1 MKPASNLPD
10 YYARRAGEY
19 EKIFAKPERQ
29 PDLACLR
36 TLLPGLFVGRVVLEV
51 ACGTGYW
58 THVISGSATDINEYV
73 LEIAQHK
80 AYPKQNV
87 EFKIADAYT
96 LANVTGR
103 FSAGFAGFW
112 WSHIPK
118 QRLSHFLDC
127 FHSKLC
133 PGALVV
139 FLDNNYVEGSSTPI
153 TRRDNDGNT
162 FQKRKLEDG
171 AEFEV
176 LKNFPT
182 GTELRANV
190 NALADDVKVTQFKYY
205 WCLRYT
211 LRQSLL
217 IESKNQRKD
226 AKTPRR
232 KDASEKS
239 QRDFVLK
246 PRVARATLG

>member
-1 MKPASNLPD
+1 MNGMKQVSNLPD

-29 PDLACLR
+29 ADLAYLR
-36 TLLPGLFVGRVVLEV
+36 TLLAGLFAGREVLEV

-58 THVISGSATDINEYV
+58 TPFISGSARAILATDINEEV
-73 LEIAQHK
+73 LEIARHK
-80 AYPKQNV
+80 TYPNHNV
-87 EFKIADAYT
+87 AFQIADAYT
-96 LANVTGR
+96 LANVPGR

-118 QRLSHFLDC
+118 QRLAHFLDC

-133 PGALVV
+133 PGALAV
-139 FLDNNYVEGSSTPI
+139 FLDNNYVEGGSTPI
-153 TRRDNDGNT
+153 AGRDTDGNT
-162 FQKRKLEDG
+162 FQNRKLEDG

-182 GTELRANV
+182 GTELRASV
-190 NALADDVKVTQFKYY
+190 NGPADEVEVTQFKYY

-211 LRQSLL
+211 LR
-217 IESKNQRKD
+217 
-226 AKTPRR
+226 
-232 KDASEKS
+232 
-239 QRDFVLK
+239 
-246 PRVARATLG
+246 

>member
-1 MKPASNLPD
+1 MNGMKQVSNLPD

-19 EKIFAKPERQ
+19 VKIFAKPERQ
-29 PDLACLR
+29 ADLAYLR
-36 TLLPGLFVGRVVLEV
+36 TLLAGLFAGREVLEV

-58 THVISGSATDINEYV
+58 TPFISGSARAILATDINEEV
-73 LEIAQHK
+73 LEIARHK
-80 AYPKQNV
+80 TYPNHNV
-87 EFKIADAYT
+87 AFQIADAYT

-103 FSAGFAGFW
+103 FSAGFGGFW

-133 PGALVV
+133 PGASAV

-153 TRRDNDGNT
+153 ARRDSDGNT

-182 GTELRANV
+182 GTELRASV
-190 NALADDVKVTQFKYY
+190 NGPADEVEVTQFKYY

-211 LRQSLL
+211 LR
-217 IESKNQRKD
+217 
-226 AKTPRR
+226 
-232 KDASEKS
+232 
-239 QRDFVLK
+239 
-246 PRVARATLG
+246 

>member
-1 MKPASNLPD
+1 MSAMKPADNLPD

-29 PDLACLR
+29 SDLASLR
-36 TLLPGLFVGRVVLEV
+36 ALLPGLFAVRDVLEI

-58 THVISGSATDINEYV
+58 TPLISGSARSILATDINEEV
-73 LEIAQHK
+73 LAVARHK
-80 AYPKQNV
+80 AYPNQNV
-87 EFKIADAYT
+87 EFKITDAYT

-153 TRRDNDGNT
+153 ARSDGEGNT
-162 FQKRKLEDG
+162 YQKRKLEDG

-182 GTELRANV
+182 ETELRASV
-190 NALADDVKVTQFKYY
+190 NAAAHDVEVTQLKHY
-205 WCLRYT
+205 WCLRYHW
-211 LRQSLL
+211 L
-217 IESKNQRKD
+217 
-226 AKTPRR
+226 A
-232 KDASEKS
+232 
-239 QRDFVLK
+239 DFK
-246 PRVARATLG
+246 PRSTQNTRNEGEGASDG

>member
-1 MKPASNLPD
+1 MNAMKPARNLPD

-36 TLLPGLFVGRVVLEV
+36 TLLPGAVAGRDVLEV

-58 THVISGSATDINEYV
+58 TPLISGSARSILATDINEEV
-73 LEIAQHK
+73 LEIARHK
-80 AYPKQNV
+80 TYPNHNV
-87 EFKIADAYT
+87 AFQIADAYT
-96 LANVTGR
+96 LANVTGC

-153 TRRDNDGNT
+153 ARRDSDGNT

-176 LKNFPT
+176 LKNFPPE
-182 GTELRANV
+182 TELYASV
-190 NALADDVKVTQFKYY
+190 NSRADDVEVTQFKYY

-211 LRQSLL
+211 LR
-217 IESKNQRKD
+217 
-226 AKTPRR
+226 
-232 KDASEKS
+232 
-239 QRDFVLK
+239 
-246 PRVARATLG
+246 

>member
-1 MKPASNLPD
+1 MNAMKHASNLPD

-19 EKIFAKPERQ
+19 ERIFAKPERQ
-29 PDLACLR
+29 PDLASLR
-36 TLLPGLFVGRVVLEV
+36 TLLPGLFAGRDLLEV

-58 THVISGSATDINEYV
+58 TPLTSGSARSILATDINEEV
-73 LEIAQHK
+73 LEIARHK
-80 AYPKQNV
+80 TYPKHNV
-87 EFKIADAYT
+87 TFQIADAYT
-96 LANVTGR
+96 LENVNGR

-153 TRRDNDGNT
+153 ARRDSDGNT
-162 FQKRKLEDG
+162 FQKRKLEDE

-176 LKNFPT
+176 LKNFSAE
-182 GTELRANV
+182 TELRASV
-190 NALADDVKVTQFKYY
+190 NAPADNVEVTQFKYY
-205 WCLRYT
+205 W
-211 LRQSLL
+211 
-217 IESKNQRKD
+217 
-226 AKTPRR
+226 
-232 KDASEKS
+232 
-239 QRDFVLK
+239 
-246 PRVARATLG
+246 

>member
-1 MKPASNLPD
+1 MNAMKPASKLQN

-29 PDLACLR
+29 ADLTCLR
-36 TLLPGLFVGRVVLEV
+36 KLLPGLFAVRDVLEV

-58 THVISGSATDINEYV
+58 TPLISGSARSILATDINEEV
-73 LEIAQHK
+73 LEIARHK
-80 AYPKQNV
+80 TYPKHNV
-87 EFKIADAYT
+87 TFKIADAYT
-96 LANVTGR
+96 LGNVTGP

-118 QRLSHFLDC
+118 QRLSFFLDC

-139 FLDNNYVEGSSTPI
+139 FLDNNYVEGSSTPVA
-153 TRRDNDGNT
+153 RRDSDGNT
-162 FQKRKLEDG
+162 YQKRKLEEG

-182 GTELRANV
+182 ETELRASV
-190 NALADDVKVTQFKYY
+190 NALADGVEVTQFKYY
-205 WCLRYT
+205 WFLRYT
-211 LRQSLL
+211 LR
-217 IESKNQRKD
+217 
-226 AKTPRR
+226 
-232 KDASEKS
+232 
-239 QRDFVLK
+239 
-246 PRVARATLG
+246 

>member
-1 MKPASNLPD
+1 MNAMKPASNLPD

-36 TLLPGLFVGRVVLEV
+36 TLLPGAVAGRDVLEV

-58 THVISGSATDINEYV
+58 TPLISGSARSILATDINDEV
-73 LEIAQHK
+73 LEIARHK
-80 AYPKQNV
+80 TYPKHNV
-87 EFKIADAYT
+87 KFRIADAYT
-96 LANVTGR
+96 LRNVTGP

-118 QRLSHFLDC
+118 QRLSRFLDC

-139 FLDNNYVEGSSTPI
+139 FLDNNYVEGSSTPVA
-153 TRRDNDGNT
+153 RRDSDGNT
-162 FQKRKLEDG
+162 YQKRKLEDG

-182 GTELRANV
+182 ESELCASV
-190 NALADDVKVTQFKYY
+190 NAPADGVEVIQFKYY

-211 LRQSLL
+211 LR
-217 IESKNQRKD
+217 
-226 AKTPRR
+226 
-232 KDASEKS
+232 
-239 QRDFVLK
+239 
-246 PRVARATLG
+246 

>member
-1 MKPASNLPD
+1 MNAMKPARNLPD

-36 TLLPGLFVGRVVLEV
+36 TLLPGVVAGRDVLEV

-58 THVISGSATDINEYV
+58 TPLISGSARSVLATDIKEEV
-73 LEIAQHK
+73 LEIARHK
-80 AYPKQNV
+80 SYPKHNV
-87 EFKIADAYT
+87 TFQVADAYT
-96 LANVTGR
+96 LANLTGP

-127 FHSKLC
+127 FHTKLC

-153 TRRDNDGNT
+153 AGRESDGNT
-162 FQKRKLEDG
+162 FQKRKL
-171 AEFEV
+171 
-176 LKNFPT
+176 K
-182 GTELRANV
+182 
-190 NALADDVKVTQFKYY
+190 DDEE
-205 WCLRYT
+205 C
-211 LRQSLL
+211 
-217 IESKNQRKD
+217 E
-226 AKTPRR
+226 A
-232 KDASEKS
+232 
-239 QRDFVLK
+239 
-246 PRVARATLG
+246 

>member
-1 MKPASNLPD
+1 MNAMKPASNLPD

-29 PDLACLR
+29 PDLASLR
-36 TLLPGLFVGRVVLEV
+36 TLLRGLFAGRDVLEV

-58 THVISGSATDINEYV
+58 TPLISRSAKSILATDINEEV
-73 LEIAQHK
+73 LEIARQK
-80 AYPKQNV
+80 TYPNQNPA
-87 EFKIADAYT
+87 FQIADAYT
-96 LANVTGR
+96 LANATGG

-118 QRLSHFLDC
+118 QRLAQFLDC

-133 PGALVV
+133 PGASVV

-153 TRRDNDGNT
+153 ARRDNDGNT

-182 GTELRANV
+182 GTELCASVKER
-190 NALADDVKVTQFKYY
+190 ADDVEVIQFNYY

-211 LRQSLL
+211 LR
-217 IESKNQRKD
+217 
-226 AKTPRR
+226 
-232 KDASEKS
+232 
-239 QRDFVLK
+239 
-246 PRVARATLG
+246 

>member
-1 MKPASNLPD
+1 MKEDLPANHAKDRQTMKAMQSAGNLRD

-29 PDLACLR
+29 PDLASLR
-36 TLLPGLFVGRVVLEV
+36 MLLPGLLAGRDVLET

-58 THVISGSATDINEYV
+58 TRIISGSARSILATDINEEV
-73 LEIAQHK
+73 LEIARHK
-80 AYPKQNV
+80 TYPNHNA

-96 LANVTGR
+96 LTNVAGR

-118 QRLSHFLDC
+118 QRLSRFLDC
-127 FHSKLC
+127 FHSRLC
-133 PGALVV
+133 RGALVV

-153 TRRDNDGNT
+153 ARRDSEGNT
-162 FQKRKLEDG
+162 FQTRKLEDG

-176 LKNFPT
+176 LKNFPSE
-182 GTELRANV
+182 TELRANL
-190 NALADDVKVTQFKYY
+190 NGRAEDIEVTQFKYY

-211 LRQSLL
+211 LR
-217 IESKNQRKD
+217 
-226 AKTPRR
+226 
-232 KDASEKS
+232 
-239 QRDFVLK
+239 
-246 PRVARATLG
+246 

>member
-1 MKPASNLPD
+1 MNSMKHASDLPN

-19 EKIFAKPERQ
+19 EKIFARPERQ

-36 TLLPGLFVGRVVLEV
+36 TLLPGLFAGRDVLEV

-58 THVISGSATDINEYV
+58 TQVLSRSATSILATDINEEV
-73 LEIAQHK
+73 LDVARHK
-80 AYPKQNV
+80 TYPNQNV

-96 LANVTGR
+96 LANVTGH

-133 PGALVV
+133 PGASVV

-153 TRRDNDGNT
+153 ARRDGDGNT

-176 LKNFPT
+176 LKNFPA
-182 GTELRANV
+182 GTELCASV
-190 NALADDVKVTQFKYY
+190 NAPAHDVEVTQFKYY

-211 LRQSLL
+211 LMVGACFRGNGLPLRSGLPGG
-217 IESKNQRKD
+217 
-226 AKTPRR
+226 T
-232 KDASEKS
+232 
-239 QRDFVLK
+239 
-246 PRVARATLG
+246 G

>member
-1 MKPASNLPD
+1 MGESICSRIGIGTNLGARQSSPSSGVSLAVLDNGAMEPANNLPE
-10 YYARRAGEY
+10 YYARRAAEY

-29 PDLACLR
+29 PDLAALR
-36 TLLPGLFVGRVVLEV
+36 RLLPALFADRDVLEI

-58 THVISGSATDINEYV
+58 TPLISGSARTILATDINEEV
-73 LEIAQHK
+73 LDTARHK
-80 AYPKQNV
+80 AYPSRNV
-87 EFKIADAYT
+87 TFQIADAYT
-96 LANVTGR
+96 LANVTGS

-118 QRLSHFLDC
+118 QRLSRFLDC

-153 TRRDNDGNT
+153 ARRDSEGNT
-162 FQKRKLEDG
+162 FQTRKLENG

-176 LKNFPT
+176 LKNFPSES
-182 GTELRANV
+182 ELRASV
-190 NALADDVKVTQFKYY
+190 KAIADNIEVTQIQYY

-211 LRQSLL
+211 LR
-217 IESKNQRKD
+217 
-226 AKTPRR
+226 
-232 KDASEKS
+232 
-239 QRDFVLK
+239 
-246 PRVARATLG
+246 

>member
-1 MKPASNLPD
+1 MNAMKHASNLPD

-29 PDLACLR
+29 PDLAGLR
-36 TLLPGLFVGRVVLEV
+36 TLLPGLFAGRDVLEV

-58 THVISGSATDINEYV
+58 TPLISGSARSILATDINEEV
-73 LEIAQHK
+73 LEIARHK
-80 AYPKQNV
+80 TYPKHNV

-112 WSHIPK
+112 WSHVPK
-118 QRLSHFLDC
+118 QRLPHFLDSL
-127 FHSKLC
+127 HSKLC
-133 PGALVV
+133 PGAAVV

-153 TRRDNDGNT
+153 ARRDSDGNT

-182 GTELRANV
+182 RTELCASLK
-190 NALADDVKVTQFKYY
+190 ALAND
-205 WCLRYT
+205 
-211 LRQSLL
+211 
-217 IESKNQRKD
+217 
-226 AKTPRR
+226 
-232 KDASEKS
+232 
-239 QRDFVLK
+239 
-246 PRVARATLG
+246 

>member
-1 MKPASNLPD
+1 MNAMKPASKLQD

-29 PDLACLR
+29 ADLTCLR
-36 TLLPGLFVGRVVLEV
+36 KLLPGLFAGRDVLEV

-58 THVISGSATDINEYV
+58 TPLISGSARSILATDINEEV
-73 LEIAQHK
+73 LEIARHK
-80 AYPKQNV
+80 TYPNHNV
-87 EFKIADAYT
+87 SFQIADAYT
-96 LANVTGR
+96 LANVTDR

-118 QRLSHFLDC
+118 QRLPQFLDC

-133 PGALVV
+133 PGALAV
-139 FLDNNYVEGSSTPI
+139 FLDNNYVEGGSTPI
-153 TRRDNDGNT
+153 ARRDSDGNT

-182 GTELRANV
+182 VTELCASV
-190 NALADDVKVTQFKYY
+190 NSRADDVEVAQFKYY
-205 WCLRYT
+205 WCHRYT
-211 LRQSLL
+211 LLANETDGR
-217 IESKNQRKD
+217 
-226 AKTPRR
+226 
-232 KDASEKS
+232 
-239 QRDFVLK
+239 
-246 PRVARATLG
+246 

>member
-1 MKPASNLPD
+1 MNAMKPARNLPD

-36 TLLPGLFVGRVVLEV
+36 TLLPGVVAGRDVLEV

-58 THVISGSATDINEYV
+58 TPLISGSARSILATDINEEV
-73 LEIAQHK
+73 LEIARHK
-80 AYPKQNV
+80 TYPNHNAAFQ
-87 EFKIADAYT
+87 IADAYT
-96 LANVTGR
+96 LANVTDR

-127 FHSKLC
+127 FHSKLS

-153 TRRDNDGNT
+153 ARRDSDGNT

-176 LKNFPT
+176 LKNFPPE
-182 GTELRANV
+182 TELYASV
-190 NALADDVKVTQFKYY
+190 NSRADDVEVTQFKYY

-211 LRQSLL
+211 LR
-217 IESKNQRKD
+217 
-226 AKTPRR
+226 
-232 KDASEKS
+232 
-239 QRDFVLK
+239 
-246 PRVARATLG
+246 

>member
-1 MKPASNLPD
+1 MNIIKPAGGLPD
-10 YYARRAGEY
+10 YYARRASEY

-36 TLLPGLFVGRVVLEV
+36 TLLPGLFAGRKVLEV

-58 THVISGSATDINEYV
+58 TQVISGSATSILATDINEGV
-73 LEIAQHK
+73 LEIARHK
-80 AYPKQNV
+80 TYPNHNV

-96 LANVTGR
+96 LANMTGR

-118 QRLSHFLDC
+118 QRLSHFLHC
-127 FHSKLC
+127 FHLKLT
-133 PGALVV
+133 PGAVV
-139 FLDNNYVEGSSTPI
+139 VCLDNNYAEGSSTPI
-153 TRRDNDGNT
+153 ARRDNDGNT

-171 AEFEV
+171 SEFEV

-182 GTELRANV
+182 ETGLRASV
-190 NALADDVKVTQFKYY
+190 NARADDVEVTQFKYY

-211 LRQSLL
+211 LR
-217 IESKNQRKD
+217 
-226 AKTPRR
+226 
-232 KDASEKS
+232 
-239 QRDFVLK
+239 
-246 PRVARATLG
+246 

>member
-1 MKPASNLPD
+1 MNAMKHAGNLPD

-19 EKIFAKPERQ
+19 ETIFAKPERQ
-29 PDLACLR
+29 ADLAGLR
-36 TLLPGLFVGRVVLEV
+36 TLLPGLFAGRDVLEV
-51 ACGTGYW
+51 ACGTAYW
-58 THVISGSATDINEYV
+58 TPFISGSASSILATDINEEV
-73 LEIAQHK
+73 LEIARHK
-80 AYPKQNV
+80 TYPNHNV
-87 EFKIADAYT
+87 AFQIADAYS
-96 LANVTGR
+96 LANGTGR

-139 FLDNNYVEGSSTPI
+139 LLDNNYVEGSNTPI
-153 TRRDNDGNT
+153 ARRDSDGNT

-182 GTELRANV
+182 GTELCASV
-190 NALADDVKVTQFKYY
+190 NGPADDVEVTQFKYY
-205 WCLRYT
+205 WSLRYT
-211 LRQSLL
+211 LR
-217 IESKNQRKD
+217 
-226 AKTPRR
+226 
-232 KDASEKS
+232 
-239 QRDFVLK
+239 
-246 PRVARATLG
+246 

>member
-1 MKPASNLPD
+1 MNAMKPARNLPD

-36 TLLPGLFVGRVVLEV
+36 TLLPGVVAGRDVLEV

-58 THVISGSATDINEYV
+58 TPLISGSARSILATDINEEV
-73 LEIAQHK
+73 LEIARHK
-80 AYPKQNV
+80 TYPNHNAAFQ
-87 EFKIADAYT
+87 IADAYT
-96 LANVTGR
+96 LANVTDR

-153 TRRDNDGNT
+153 ARRDSDGNT

-176 LKNFPT
+176 LKNFPPE
-182 GTELRANV
+182 TELYASV
-190 NALADDVKVTQFKYY
+190 NSRADDVEVTQFKYY

-211 LRQSLL
+211 LR
-217 IESKNQRKD
+217 
-226 AKTPRR
+226 
-232 KDASEKS
+232 
-239 QRDFVLK
+239 
-246 PRVARATLG
+246 

>member
-1 MKPASNLPD
+1 MKHTGNLQD

-29 PDLACLR
+29 PDLAALR
-36 TLLPGLFVGRVVLEV
+36 TLLLALLAGRDVLET

-58 THVISGSATDINEYV
+58 TRIVSGSARSILATDINEAV
-73 LEIAQHK
+73 LEIARHK
-80 AYPKQNV
+80 AYPNQNV

-96 LANVTGR
+96 LTNVAGR
-103 FSAGFAGFW
+103 FSAGLAGFW

-118 QRLSHFLDC
+118 QRLSRFLDC
-127 FHSKLC
+127 FQSRLC

-153 TRRDNDGNT
+153 ARRDSEGNT
-162 FQKRKLEDG
+162 FQTRKLEDG

-182 GTELRANV
+182 ETELRASV
-190 NALADDVKVTQFKYY
+190 KAIADNIEVTQFQYY

-211 LRQSLL
+211 LR
-217 IESKNQRKD
+217 
-226 AKTPRR
+226 
-232 KDASEKS
+232 
-239 QRDFVLK
+239 
-246 PRVARATLG
+246 

>member
-1 MKPASNLPD
+1 MNAMKPASSLPD

-29 PDLACLR
+29 PDLASLR
-36 TLLPGLFVGRVVLEV
+36 ALLDGRFAGRDVLEV

-58 THVISGSATDINEYV
+58 TPLISGSARSVLATDINEEV
-73 LEIAQHK
+73 LDIARHK
-80 AYPKQNV
+80 AYPNHNV
-87 EFKIADAYT
+87 EFRIADAYT

-127 FHSKLC
+127 FHSKLL
-133 PGALVV
+133 PGARVV
-139 FLDNNYVEGSSTPI
+139 FLDNNYVERSNTPI
-153 TRRDNDGNT
+153 ARRDSDDNT

-182 GTELRANV
+182 ETELRASV
-190 NALADDVKVTQFKYY
+190 TARADDVEVIQFNYY

-211 LRQSLL
+211 LR
-217 IESKNQRKD
+217 
-226 AKTPRR
+226 
-232 KDASEKS
+232 
-239 QRDFVLK
+239 
-246 PRVARATLG
+246 